1 MTRLC
6 TDRPLVRVETD
17 ADGQPHNIRLDG
29 VSHGEVGICNRWR
42 VHDDW
47 WRELVSRAYFKVVTR
62 DGLLC
67 TIYLDEL
74 RGTWHLERIFD

>member
-1 MTRLC
+1 MTRLH
-6 TDRPLVRVETD
+6 TDHPLVQVQTD
-17 ADGQPHNIRLDG
+17 DTGQPCLLRLDG
-29 VSHGEVGICNRWR
+29 AAHGEVGICNRWR
-42 VHDDW
+42 VEDDW
-47 WRELVSRAYFKVVTR
+47 WRNLVARTYYKVVTR